1 MIPQQELFL
10 KEIKQGSWSSDIY
23 EHNVIKS
30 REKHVLDLGKRSK
43 KKIAEKETLVHMGGR
58 GVK

>member
-10 KEIKQGSWSSDIY
+10 KEIKQGSWSRDIY

-30 REKHVLDLGKRSK
+30 REKHILNLVLRNDKSC
-43 KKIAEKETLVHMGGR
+43 
-58 GVK
+58 